1 MAGSPAAGVNYQW
14 RAVTSNNETNAPSN
28 AGWSIAD
35 SSSQWKSDTRTW
47 TANANVYSAL
57 FEVTATTN

>member
-1 MAGSPAAGVNYQW
+1 MAGGH
-14 RAVTSNNETNAPSN
+14 SNNETNAPSN

-35 SSSQWKSDTRTW
+35 SSSQWKSDTSTW
-47 TANANVYSAL
+47 AANANVYSAL